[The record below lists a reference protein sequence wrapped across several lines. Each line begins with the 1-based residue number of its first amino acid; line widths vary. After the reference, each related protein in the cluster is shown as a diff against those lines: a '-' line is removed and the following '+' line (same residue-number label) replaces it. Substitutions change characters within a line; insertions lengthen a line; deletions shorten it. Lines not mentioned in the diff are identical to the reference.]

1 MTFHEVRF
9 PTDISLNSSGGPER
23 RTEIVVLGSGHEERN
38 TRWAQSRRRFNA
50 GYGVKTL
57 NDLHQVIDFFEERR
71 GRLYGFRWKDQLDYK
86 STTPQDEISMSDQ
99 TLGVGDG
106 TQAEFQLIKQ
116 YGQNHAPYNRNI
128 NKPVSGTV
136 RVAVA
141 EELQTEGAHYI
152 VDETTGVITF
162 QSGHIPAA
170 GEAITAG
177 FEFDTPVRFDN
188 DTLKI
193 NLSRFQAG
201 EIPDIPIIEIR
212 L

>member
-106 TQAEFQLIKQ
+106 SQAEFQLIKQ